1 MKLNLNHQLSL
12 LTLAG
17 LLASAAQPLHA
28 QSLLLNGSFETQGG
42 SFDNWN
48 VNSPGASLII
58 DSPTGNNHVNAF
70 QSSTPDGGSYYA
82 LFTSSAINSTL
93 DQAFATT
100 PGTQYDINFYVND
113 PHGNS
118 ALTVKAG
125 SSALLNIPDGYT
137 ALDGLGWVDFNYT
150 YQATGPS
157 TDLAFAGLSGSF
169 LGVDAVTV
177 TSVPEPGTVALDSLW
192 ALGLAL
198 LRYRR
203 VA

>member
-1 MKLNLNHQLSL
+1 MKLNLNHHLSL

-17 LLASAAQPLHA
+17 LLASAAQPLPA
-28 QSLLLNGSFETQGG
+28 QSVLLNGSFETQGG
-42 SFDNWN
+42 SFNNWN
-48 VNSPGASLII
+48 VNSPAGSLVI
-58 DSPTGNNHVNAF
+58 DSPTGNYLNAF

-82 LFTSSAINSTL
+82 LFTASAINSTL

-100 PGTQYDINFYVND
+100 PGTRYDINFYVND
-113 PHGNS
+113 PYGNS
-118 ALTVKAG
+118 SLTVNAG
-125 SSALLNIPDGYT
+125 SSALLNIPNGYT

-157 TDLAFAGLSGSF
+157 TDLNFAGLSGSF

-177 TSVPEPGTVALDSLW
+177 TTVPEPGTLALAGVL
-192 ALGLAL
+192 AVGLAL